1 MAEAEE
7 KKSKVRGADRRR
19 AKAEGA
25 NVDGTVLAP
34 TQSQVAQQD
43 DEPELKIAA
52 EHLISSRK
60 GVDWVEG
67 VWLDQNGR
75 PAHRQDFALGS
86 NMVDKLMESRLA
98 KEGDKNYCLKERQ
111 DAEELAQRMMDVG
124 MFFRCDCRVVN
135 GRNNLSRS
143 RDQVFMDDEN
153 TMYVIMYEG
162 GKTMRYV
169 IGGLI
174 LLAFFAVIA
183 FPAWPDTAKIYVRDG
198 SRVVL
203 VGMLGMLVP
212 ITVLR
217 PIIAGMTGWW
227 LLPNLWEAEEFFD
240 SFRPTWQA
248 PTTKATSSDA
258 IWTIIVA
265 SVILGGLYVA
275 MQTEVIDPDAPEPS
289 MTDDEIASHFDDLL
303 ETEDIYDPEAV
314 AAAEAAEKAAAE
326 AAAAAAAGEEEGS
339 ADEAGGTAEEELPE
353 GVEKWDDEEE
363 DDDMMKEF
371 LEEAQA
377 EQRKLDRKASKHLR
391 EEKKPVHGGT

>member
-1 MAEAEE
+1 MAEED
-7 KKSKVRGADRRR
+7 KKKKVSGSERRR
-19 AKAEGA
+19 ARAEGA

-34 TQSQVAQQD
+34 NARQMAQQD
-43 DEPELKIAA
+43 EEPELKIAA

-60 GVDWVEG
+60 GVDWMEG
-67 VWLDQNGR
+67 VWLDQHDR

-98 KEGDKNYCLKERQ
+98 RDGDKNYCIKTRQ

-124 MFFRCDCRVVN
+124 MFFRCECRVWN
-135 GRNNLSRS
+135 GRNNLRRS
-143 RDQVFMDDEN
+143 REQTFEDSEEAMF
-153 TMYVIMYEG
+153 VIMYEG
-162 GKTMRYV
+162 SKTMRYV
-169 IGGLI
+169 IGGAI

-217 PIIAGMTGWW
+217 PIVAGMTGWW
-227 LLPNLWEAEEFFD
+227 LLPNLWEAEEFFE
-240 SFRPTWQA
+240 SFRPLWQP

-258 IWTIIVA
+258 FWTIVVS

-289 MTDDEIASHFDDLL
+289 MTDEELATHYDDLL
-303 ETEDIYDPEAV
+303 EKEDVFDAEAV
-314 AAAEAAEKAAAE
+314 AAAEAAEKLAAE
-326 AAAAAAAGEEEGS
+326 QAAAAANEDSEPRAPA
-339 ADEAGGTAEEELPE
+339 TEEELPE
-353 GVEKWDDEEE
+353 GVERWDDEEDE
-363 DDDMMKEF
+363 DEDLMKEF